1 MTRDVLDA
9 LLAAVEL
16 RELRSLQWGFVEGA
30 LREDD
35 VDGLARLALS
45 GHQTTGD
52 AEDLV
57 EELLA
62 RRLLFEVGSS
72 GRAPLYRSRFAETV
86 RLLVHLR
93 QLFDGRPWAAA
104 PRLVSDFRVD
114 ASPRRFP
121 RRDLEPEDLL
131 SELKERGALTEERE
145 RLIRLMVS
153 DGDRILRLS
162 GFQVRLA
169 SRLLASGSHARGY
182 IVTAGTGSGKTL
194 GFYLPAVLEVSP
206 LIDAARRWT
215 KVVAV
220 YPRIELLKDQ
230 FSEAFRLFR
239 TVDAE
244 LTRGRRRPI
253 TLGALFSLAPHQARE
268 SDLVDAGWQRFGHH
282 FVCPFLRCP
291 QCGSDMVW
299 RREDVERGHERLE
312 CSDAPRCTGSASDTE
327 LILTRSRIFAQP
339 PDFVFTTIETLN
351 QRLSDPR
358 YQACLGLHRAE
369 SERLRLVLLD
379 EVHTYN
385 GTQGAHAAMVIRRWR
400 HAAALTGPIVGL
412 SATLRDSTRFF
423 AELTGVDER
432 SVAEVTPEPEEYE
445 PHGMAYQLVLRGD
458 PGARTS
464 LLSTSI
470 QAAML
475 LPRMLDPQ
483 TVNSAHGISI
493 GRFGRRVFVFTD
505 DLDITNRLF
514 DDLRD
519 AEAYDQFGNPDP
531 GRSPL
536 AALRASNAPDP
547 VLRGRDGQRW
557 DASERLGHD
566 LTRRL
571 GVTRTTS
578 QDAGVSAGSE
588 VVVATSALE
597 VGFNDPTVGGVI
609 QHKSPRSLAGFVQRK
624 GRAGRT
630 VDARPWMVTV
640 LSDYGRDRLT
650 FQAYDRLLD
659 PVLPPQR
666 LPIRNQY
673 ILRMQ
678 AAFSFIDWL
687 GQTEQVA
694 AARGWPWWPLNGPAK
709 TDGVRRQQGAMI
721 SVLDALLDG
730 DRRRLESLRQHLRRS
745 LGLEERDVDALL
757 WMPPRSL
764 LLELVPTLWRRL
776 KTQWVSAGPDGPALD
791 LARAEGAPHPLP
803 DFVPA
808 NLFSDLNLPEVA
820 VVIPPASRGASERYE
835 SLAILQALRL
845 LTPGR
850 VTRRFAHER
859 GGLNHWVPVPLDS
872 AELELR
878 VDDYAEQAEFVADVP
893 VRVDDEIR
901 EVPCFRPWKI
911 RLQRSPMPVRPT
923 SNAEFDWISRLLPSP
938 DRVGLPVATSS
949 PWRRMIEGVEFLLHS
964 RRSSVT
970 VQRYAIQGTARVRL
984 LRREEDHVVN
994 VRFTDK
1000 TGQPAAVG
1008 YEQEVDGLRVVL
1020 KLPSLSE
1027 LAELIAGREELRA
1040 WRTSFFRD
1048 LVRYDVEIGRSTNRF
1063 QRDWIHQIYLAAL
1076 IGEAAGGIDL
1086 DAAVARLQARGAGEA
1101 CRRVMDELF
1110 RFDLSTHDSAD
1121 VWEGEAD
1128 VEGVAHTPAP
1138 RLAQS
1143 LGPLFDE
1150 PWLSDRLAALA
1161 RGLSAGPTD
1170 EAFAAWLQ
1178 ARLTDTI
1185 GEAVAV
1191 ACSYLAPAFAG
1202 TDVLVLDIL
1211 DPADGSG
1218 VRPADVWITESILGG
1233 AGVLDAIGRG
1243 FSADP
1248 AAFSRALDAA
1258 VAPSELE
1265 IVAGNLDRVLDLLAG
1280 DTAIRDA
1287 AAAVRSRDDHAGRE
1301 DARRALYGLLSERGI
1316 GVDHSLSVALNQ
1328 RLLRRG
1334 SSNETDALLLELRRH
1349 WQAVEERLEIAVD
1362 LRTYAY
1368 LAAIDPSFRDRLRD
1382 MVTAIAGH
1390 APTTAEIVGVL
1401 SGVLWPAPAEVRG
1414 RSLDSHSP
1422 FRESGRADPALAR
1435 LMLEG
1440 GDEAISVDEGGW
1452 ERRLSDALARD
1463 GAAQLV
1469 ADRDETGMLSS
1480 ALSRVLATPIDVGY
1494 LQLYPS
1500 VDRVAQ
1506 SDHQMAVRL
1515 VIRELA

>member
-1 MTRDVLDA
+1 M
-9 LLAAVEL
+9 

-45 GHQTTGD
+45 GHPTTGET
-52 AEDLV
+52 EDLV

-62 RRLLFEVGSS
+62 GRLLFEVGSS

-86 RLLVHLR
+86 RLMVHLR

-121 RRDLEPEDLL
+121 RRDLEPDGLV
-131 SELKERGALTEERE
+131 SELKDRGAWTEERE
-145 RLIRLMVS
+145 RLIGLMV
-153 DGDRILRLS
+153 GRGAGTLRLS

-169 SRLLASGSHARGY
+169 SRLLTGDIRGRGL

-194 GFYLPAVLEVSP
+194 AFYLPAVLEVSP
-206 LIDAARRWT
+206 FVDLGRRWT
-215 KVVAV
+215 KAVAV

-244 LTRGRRRPI
+244 LKQRGRRPI

-268 SDLVDAGWQRFGHH
+268 SDLIAAGWQRFGHH

-291 QCGSDMVW
+291 ECGSDMVW
-299 RREDVERGHERLE
+299 RREDLERGHERLE
-312 CSDAPRCTGSASDTE
+312 CIDAPRCTGSASDTE
-327 LILTRSRIFAQP
+327 LILTRRRMFAQP

-358 YQACLGLHRAE
+358 YQPCLGLHRAE
-369 SERLRLVLLD
+369 SQRLRLVLLD

-400 HAAALTGPIVGL
+400 HAGNLRGPIVGL

-423 AELTGVDER
+423 AELTGIDER
-432 SVAEVTPEPEEYE
+432 WVGEVTPDPEEYE
-445 PHGMAYQLVLRGD
+445 LHGMGYQVVLRGD

-475 LPRMLDPQ
+475 LPRMLDPR
-483 TVNSAHGISI
+483 TANNARGISN

-531 GRSPL
+531 ARSPL
-536 AALRASNAPDP
+536 AALRASIAPDA

-557 DASERLGHD
+557 DTSETLGHD

-597 VGFNDPTVGGVI
+597 VGFNDPSVGGVI
-609 QHKSPRSLAGFVQRK
+609 QHKAPRSLAGFVQRR

-630 VDARPWMVTV
+630 VDVRPWMVTV

-678 AAFSFIDWL
+678 SVFSFIDWL
-687 GQTEQVA
+687 GQTDPVA
-694 AARGWPWWPLNGPAK
+694 AAGGWPWWPLNGPAK
-709 TDGVRRQQGAMI
+709 TDASRRQQAAII

-730 DRRRLESLRQHLRRS
+730 DHRRLESLRQHLRRS
-745 LGLEERDVDALL
+745 LELEGEEVDALL

-764 LLELVPTLWRRL
+764 LLEVIPTLWRRL
-776 KTQWVSAGPDGPALD
+776 KTQWVSVGLDGPALD
-791 LARAEGAPHPLP
+791 LASPEGAPHPLP

-820 VVIPPASRGASERYE
+820 VVIPPASRGTSERHE

-845 LTPGR
+845 LAPGR
-850 VTRRFAHER
+850 VTRRFAYER
-859 GGLNHWVPVPLDS
+859 GGLNHWVPVPLD
-872 AELELR
+872 AEEFELR
-878 VDDYAEQAEFVADVP
+878 VEDYAEQAEFVADVP
-893 VRVDDEIR
+893 VRIDDEVR
-901 EVPCFRPWKI
+901 DVPCFRPWRI
-911 RLQRSPMPVRPT
+911 RLQRAPMPVRPT
-923 SNAEFDWISRLLPSP
+923 SNAEFQWISRLLSSP
-938 DRVGLPVATSS
+938 DRVRLPVSTSS
-949 PWRRMIEGVEFLLHS
+949 PWRRLIEGVEFLLHS

-970 VQRYAIQGTARVRL
+970 VQRYATHGTARIRL
-984 LRREEDHVVN
+984 QRRDADHVVS
-994 VRFTDK
+994 VRFTDNA
-1000 TGQPAAVG
+1000 GRPAAVG

-1020 KLPSLSE
+1020 KIPPFSDVAALV
-1027 LAELIAGREELRA
+1027 AGREELRS
-1040 WRTSFFRD
+1040 WRTSYFRD
-1048 LVRYDVEIGRSTNRF
+1048 LVRYDPEISRSTNRF
-1063 QRDWIHQIYLAAL
+1063 QRDWIHQIYLAAVISETA
-1076 IGEAAGGIDL
+1076 IGTDL
-1086 DAAVARLQARGAGEA
+1086 ATAVAGLRANGAGEA

-1110 RFDLSTHDSAD
+1110 RFDPTTHDSQD
-1121 VWEGEAD
+1121 VWEGEEA
-1128 VEGVAHTPAP
+1128 VEGDAQSPPP
-1138 RLAQS
+1138 RLAQA
-1143 LGPLFDE
+1143 LAPLFDE
-1150 PWLSDRLAALA
+1150 AWLSNRLADLA
-1161 RGLSAGPTD
+1161 QGLSATPTD

-1178 ARLTDTI
+1178 ARIADTV

-1211 DPADGSG
+1211 DPAAGSDSG
-1218 VRPADVWITESILGG
+1218 SADVWITESILGG
-1233 AGVLDAIGRG
+1233 AGVLDAIGRD
-1243 FSADP
+1243 FAADP
-1248 AAFSRALDAA
+1248 ARFARALDAA

-1265 IVAGNLDRVLDLLAG
+1265 VVAGNLDRVLDLMVG
-1280 DTAIRDA
+1280 DLAIRDA
-1287 AAAVRSRDDHAGRE
+1287 AGAIRSREDHTGRE
-1301 DARRALYGLLSERGI
+1301 DARRTLYGLLSERGI

-1334 SSNETDALLLELRRH
+1334 SSAETDALLLELRRH
-1349 WQAVEERLEIAVD
+1349 WQSQEERLSIDID

-1368 LAAIDPSFRDRLRD
+1368 LAAVNLQFRDRLRD

-1390 APTTAEIVGVL
+1390 APTTAEVVGVL
-1401 SGVLWPAPAEVRG
+1401 SGVLWPAPGEVRG
-1414 RSLDSHSP
+1414 RSLESHSP

-1435 LMLEG
+1435 LILEG
-1440 GDEAISVDEGGW
+1440 GDEVVSVEADGW
-1452 ERRLSDALARD
+1452 EQRLSEALARD

-1469 ADRDETGMLSS
+1469 AHRNRTGLLTDVLSQ
-1480 ALSRVLATPIDVGY
+1480 VLATAVDVGY

-1500 VDRVAQ
+1500 VDRIAQ
-1506 SDHQMAVRL
+1506 GDHQMSVRL